1 VGVDERGR
9 ALCAGVGGHQT
20 GGAQNLIGSERI
32 LKGKML
38 SNFKIITN
46 MIKIIKLSIT
56 KSRVMRYCNGK
67 NVPNGIVV

>member
-1 VGVDERGR
+1 MM
-9 ALCAGVGGHQT
+9 
-20 GGAQNLIGSERI
+20 GSERI